1 MRLAGLC
8 HRDSIR
14 ADGFRGLVG
23 GPAVALGNLFHGQ
36 TMRCAVAVDSASLL
50 ALFRLRLFQRPNR
63 GIGAFHFGKR
73 HRLAADILI
82 VLGRR
87 SKTAGPDRRKPGAA
101 EGKEHKP
108 ASAPPSNNGTPAKI
122 TRPTDR
128 RGFAGQDGVGIH
140 AKPSHDRTD
149 AANDGAK
156 LSAVVA
162 AR

>member
-1 MRLAGLC
+1 MPSTVTNLDYYKAIITDQKTYGVK
-8 HRDSIR
+8 SETT
-14 ADGFRGLVG
+14 LVEI
-23 GPAVALGNLFHGQ
+23 
-36 TMRCAVAVDSASLL
+36 L